1 MFVEPSTHK
10 VPLGLMDHFASSP
23 GNTPSPDDELGLT
36 RDALTGSTNRR
47 RRPKSNKQSARE
59 RRRRSA
65 RWRGFKQVGAT
76 LLSGFIALAGLLMVV
91 RSLIAGDA
99 GAFGFA
105 LMVLGLG
112 VGPLGFQVA
121 QTNDA
126 AEDQAIHR
134 STPAARESFVLFVT
148 IFVAACWAV
157 GVGFMLFGYGPGQM
171 IGGAS
176 KSLPVWIIAVL
187 VWGGL
192 AAGGV
197 KILVDFIRGRRD
209 K

>member
-1 MFVEPSTHK
+1 
-10 VPLGLMDHFASSP
+10 
-23 GNTPSPDDELGLT
+23 
-36 RDALTGSTNRR
+36 
-47 RRPKSNKQSARE
+47 
-59 RRRRSA
+59 
-65 RWRGFKQVGAT
+65 
-76 LLSGFIALAGLLMVV
+76 
-91 RSLIAGDA
+91 
-99 GAFGFA
+99 
-105 LMVLGLG
+105 MVLGLG